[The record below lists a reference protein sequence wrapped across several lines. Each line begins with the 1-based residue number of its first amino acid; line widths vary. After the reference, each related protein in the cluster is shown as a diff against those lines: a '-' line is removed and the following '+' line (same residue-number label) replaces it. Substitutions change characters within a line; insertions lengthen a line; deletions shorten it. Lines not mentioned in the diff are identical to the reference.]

1 VELRVNIVL
10 PHYMTGPLLLN
21 IMASAITQISFGSQ
35 SRLQRTGSD
44 QADTNS
50 LALYCFRVVKH
61 LECIVSDN

>member
-1 VELRVNIVL
+1 VNIVL

-21 IMASAITQISFGSQ
+21 IMASDITQISFGSQ

-50 LALYCFRVVKH
+50 LALYCFSVVQQ
-61 LECIVSDN
+61 LE